1 MFEGLLQK
9 LNDCGQVRYEAG
21 AYFIRTL
28 AITPEGFPV
37 KIEWIWD
44 THFVVFLDGWHQDFD
59 SYEQAV
65 RCFTLAATGHYRLK
79 TASKGSFHFRWTLE
93 YWDGSGWVED
103 STITDLFYP
112 FWKPTTTNYLRNDLH
127 CEDVAGESRPAWRLD
142 SERSLPNWDVLPARA
157 PTSYQPAVPHRL
169 LVS

>member
-21 AYFIRTL
+21 AHFIRTL
-28 AITPEGFPV
+28 AITPEGFPA

-44 THFVVFLDGWHQDFD
+44 THFAVFLDGWHQDFD
-59 SYEQAV
+59 SYERAV

-112 FWKPTTTNYLRNDLH
+112 FWKPTTINYRHNDWH
-127 CEDVAGESRPAWRLD
+127 CEAMADVSRLKTGAKSRALVVRLD
-142 SERSLPNWDVLPARA
+142 TSA
-157 PTSYQPAVPHRL
+157 PSHNFQPAPL
-169 LVS
+169 GPP

>member
-21 AYFIRTL
+21 AYFVRTL
-28 AITPEGFPV
+28 AISPEGFPV

-44 THFVVFLDGWHQDFD
+44 THFAVLLDGWHQDFD

-65 RCFTLAATGHYRLK
+65 RCFTLAVAGHYRLK

-93 YWDGSGWVED
+93 YWDDSAWVED

-112 FWKPTTTNYLRNDLH
+112 FWKPTTTNYLHNDLH
-127 CEDVAGESRPAWRLD
+127 CEELKDETRRMWRLNSD
-142 SERSLPNWDVLPARA
+142 CEFPNVDTSARA
-157 PTSYQPAVPHRL
+157 SA
-169 LVS
+169 S